1 MLRRESSRPSYG
13 FLLTYPMCSEM
24 YATSNVMSNN
34 HQGYSHAID
43 MWSIGTI
50 TALLLSGR
58 QPFGL
63 EHESQM
69 PEYQREKLIRDNAMR
84 RNLSSLNA
92 SKGWQKAG
100 PRAKDFV
107 MKLLVVNEDQRLTAT
122 EALKHSWFAN
132 RHHCR
137 EFADLYR
144 RATAS
149 WTPRSEGKRLI
160 VDLDAKTRDLPS
172 ELSSAPNGGELSIDD
187 PIDIDELSQ
196 DHEVNTEKSRY
207 F

>member
-1 MLRRESSRPSYG
+1 
-13 FLLTYPMCSEM
+13 M
-24 YATSNVMSNN
+24 YATYNVMSNN

-69 PEYQREKLIRDNAMR
+69 PEYEREKVIRDNAMR
-84 RNLSSLNA
+84 RNLSSLND

-107 MKLLVVNEDQRLTAT
+107 MKLLVVNEDERLTAKQ
-122 EALKHSWFAN
+122 ALKHPWFAN
-132 RHHCR
+132 SHHR
-137 EFADLYR
+137 KEFEDLYD
-144 RATAS
+144 RATS
-149 WTPRSEGKRLI
+149 GWRSRPEGKLLI
-160 VDLDAKTRDLPS
+160 VNLYAHKRDQLGDS
-172 ELSSAPNGGELSIDD
+172 NLVQKVVDSMVNSLEV
-187 PIDIDELSQ
+187 DELSQ
-196 DHEVNTEKSRY
+196 EYDIGPATSKY
-207 F
+207 FSG